1 MPSTLA
7 VLPCCRAVAICLPL
21 ALVACGAS
29 PPPPAAA
36 SSPAAAVVVADGWR
50 ADLAHD
56 SDEGVWY
63 AKVDK
68 VVAAHGANEVVV
80 TDDAG
85 RLTVLTVYSGQWTAH
100 SAVGDGQW
108 LAPTRAA
115 DVDPRVPGAELYAAG
130 KGGSLFRVTLRPQP
144 FGKFTV
150 EAREVAHAPGEEFHA
165 VVAGDFAPGGQA
177 ELLLFGITGA
187 VYAALA
193 DGESAFALRRVASVN
208 GRVRDVAIASA
219 AAGEPPVL
227 YGASRSGELLA
238 LRHAPDGLAVEVALR
253 EDCGLGRVALAP
265 GRGDVVYA
273 TRDDGVLLRCERA
286 ADGSWRRAAIFA
298 GEQGLRGVAAGRFF
312 ADGREAVAV
321 YGYDRTVHLVSRP
334 PGGAFAAEAL
344 LRAPQKGHWLAVGEL
359 DGRNGTDELV
369 ATGFDGEVFVLAR
382 AAGYGLPGA
391 ALPPR

>member
-1 MPSTLA
+1 MPPLFA
-7 VLPCCRAVAICLPL
+7 VRPSRRAAAAFLPL
-21 ALVACGAS
+21 LLVACQA
-29 PPPPAAA
+29 PPAPAA
-36 SSPAAAVVVADGWR
+36 TAEAAAAAVVVADGWR

-56 SDEGVWY
+56 GDEGVWY

-85 RLTVLTVYSGQWTAH
+85 RFTLLTVYSGQWTAH

-108 LAPTRAA
+108 LAPAHAA

-144 FGKFTV
+144 FGKFSV

-165 VVAGDFAPGGQA
+165 LVAGDFTPGGPA
-177 ELLLFGITGA
+177 ELLLFGISGA
-187 VYAALA
+187 VYEALP
-193 DGESAFALRRVASVN
+193 DGEAAFALRRVASVN
-208 GRVRDVAIASA
+208 GRVRDVVVAPA

-238 LRHAPDGLAVEVALR
+238 LRHAPGGVAVEVALR

-265 GRGDVVYA
+265 GRDDVVYA
-273 TRDDGVLLRCERA
+273 TRDDGVLVRCERG
-286 ADGSWRRAAIFA
+286 ADGAWHRAAIFA

-321 YGYDRTVHLVSRP
+321 YGYDRTVHLVSRL
-334 PGGAFAAEAL
+334 PGGAFTAEAL

-369 ATGFDGEVFVLAR
+369 ATGFDGQVFVLAR
-382 AAGYGLPGA
+382 TAGHGLPGV
-391 ALPPR
+391 ALAPR